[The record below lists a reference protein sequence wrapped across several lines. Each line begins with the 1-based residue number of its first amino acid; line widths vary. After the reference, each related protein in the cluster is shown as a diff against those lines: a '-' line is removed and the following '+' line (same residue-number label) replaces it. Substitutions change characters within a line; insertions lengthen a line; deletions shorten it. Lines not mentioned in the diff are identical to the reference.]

1 MSDKP
6 FVHLHVHTEYSLLDG
21 ANKCS
26 ALAAK
31 TAEMG
36 MNSVA
41 ITDHGVMFGC
51 VEFYNACN
59 AAGVKPILGCEAYV
73 DPNGHTCREGKGQ
86 NHLILLAENEEG
98 YYNLTKLVSIANT
111 DGFYYKPRI
120 DHDLLARYSKGLI
133 CSSACLGGE
142 IPQLIMSGDI
152 EGAER
157 RAGMYSD
164 IMGKGNFF
172 LEVQSNGIPEQALVN
187 KALVEMSKKLDLPL
201 IATNDA
207 HYLERSDAGW
217 HDILLCVQTGSLVSD
232 EKRYR
237 FHGDDYYFRSPDE
250 MWALFGNDL
259 PESLI
264 NTQRIADRCDVKLK
278 TGHYYLPEFPL
289 PEGETLT
296 THLRKMAADGLK
308 RRLKTENPPQNY
320 LERLEYELDI
330 IEQMDFPGYFCIVSD
345 IIVAA
350 KSKHIPIGRA
360 AARLRGRWSHTR
372 SASPTLTRYATTC
385 SSSAS

>member
-26 ALAAK
+26 ALAA
-31 TAEMG
+31 AAQEMG
-36 MNSVA
+36 MDSVA

-59 AAGVKPILGCEAYV
+59 AAGVKPILGCEVYV

-172 LEVQSNGIPEQALVN
+172 L
-187 KALVEMSKKLDLPL
+187 
-201 IATNDA
+201 
-207 HYLERSDAGW
+207 
-217 HDILLCVQTGSLVSD
+217 
-232 EKRYR
+232 
-237 FHGDDYYFRSPDE
+237 
-250 MWALFGNDL
+250 
-259 PESLI
+259 
-264 NTQRIADRCDVKLK
+264 
-278 TGHYYLPEFPL
+278 
-289 PEGETLT
+289 
-296 THLRKMAADGLK
+296 
-308 RRLKTENPPQNY
+308 
-320 LERLEYELDI
+320 
-330 IEQMDFPGYFCIVSD
+330 
-345 IIVAA
+345 
-350 KSKHIPIGRA
+350 
-360 AARLRGRWSHTR
+360 
-372 SASPTLTRYATTC
+372 
-385 SSSAS
+385 